1 MTTNIFSALSSAKLG
16 LLAQQLAIEVTGQN
30 IANVETEGYSRQD
43 VTFEAN
49 TPRHAIKYGSMH
61 QIGTGV
67 RVAGIER
74 AHDQFLFE
82 QIMDEGDLTGSTEV
96 KKDIFE
102 QLEILF
108 NEGSGRSL
116 NDALSSFFASV
127 HDLATNARGL
137 PERADL
143 VSKAENLASTF
154 NQTGKQLYTIQR
166 NIDATIA
173 TEVTE
178 INSLTTQIGKLNENI
193 HASEPASQYK
203 ANDLRD
209 NRDRLVKELS
219 KKIDIQLIE
228 ESDSQISLT
237 LKDGTALV
245 LKDQVFDLSTSING
259 NNESFYDVYIDTG
272 STTKDITSTITGGEL
287 RGYLDMR
294 DTEVESIL
302 DKMNILSASFI
313 QEFNGIHR
321 AGFGVDGSSGLDF
334 FSALDVTVDHDVDNT
349 GTAVVSMTNASPTT
363 ISVDEFEI
371 VFTGSNE
378 FGNSNAFTLNNL
390 TTNASSGTF
399 TFITGST
406 FNIKDGFAV
415 TISGAAVSGDK
426 VTFSVSEDSASGMA
440 VSSTITANTRKIAAG
455 TTTNGDGAN
464 ALLMADLQ
472 NTLSFNSVT
481 WSGSG
486 SGSYTFDE
494 YYNAVVSTIGIESF
508 SAQSTLRQQEGIM
521 LQLNSRRESISG
533 VSIDEEM
540 IKMIK
545 FQQAYNASARMISV
559 VDEMLDTLNRM

>member
-96 KKDIFE
+96 KKEIFE
-102 QLEILF
+102 QLEVLF

-137 PERADL
+137 SERADL
-143 VSKAENLASTF
+143 VSKAEHLASTF
-154 NQTGKQLYTIQR
+154 NQTGKQLFTIQR
-166 NIDATIA
+166 NIDATIE
-173 TEVTE
+173 TEVAE
-178 INSLTTQIGKLNENI
+178 INSLTTQIGKLNESI
-193 HASEPASQYK
+193 HANEPASQYK

-228 ESDSQISLT
+228 ESDNQISLT

-245 LKDQVFDLSTSING
+245 LKDRVFKLSTSLNG
-259 NNESFYDVYIDTG
+259 DNDSFKDVNIEYG
-272 STTKDITSTITGGEL
+272 SGLKNITSTITGGEL
-287 RGYLDMR
+287 HGYLDMR
-294 DTEVESIL
+294 DTEVKSAL
-302 DKMNILSASFI
+302 GKMNILSASFI

-321 AGFGVDGSSGLDF
+321 AGFGIDRSSGLDF
-334 FSALDVTVDHDVDNT
+334 FSPLDVTVDHDVDNT

-363 ISVDEFEI
+363 VSVDEYEI
-371 VFTGSNE
+371 AFTGRNTLGIES
-378 FGNSNAFTLNNL
+378 FTL
-390 TTNASSGTF
+390 TTKNASSGTF
-399 TFITGST
+399 TFTTGST

-415 TISGAAVSGDK
+415 TISGTAIAGDK
-426 VTFSVSEDSASGMA
+426 VTFSVSEGAASKMS
-440 VSSTITANTRKIAAG
+440 VSSTITANTKKIAAG
-455 TTTNGDGAN
+455 TTTNGDGGN
-464 ALLMADLQ
+464 ALLMAGLQ
-472 NTLSFNSVT
+472 NELVFNSVT
-481 WSGSG
+481 LSSG

-508 SAQSTLRQQEGIM
+508 SAQATLRQQEGIM

>member
-74 AHDQFLFE
+74 AHDQVLFE
-82 QIMDEGDLTGSTEV
+82 QIMDEGDLSGSTEV
-96 KKDIFE
+96 KKEIFE
-102 QLEILF
+102 QLEVLF

-137 PERADL
+137 SERADL
-143 VSKAENLASTF
+143 VSKAEHLASTF
-154 NQTGKQLYTIQR
+154 NQTGKQLFTIQR
-166 NIDATIA
+166 NIDATIE

-178 INSLTTQIGKLNENI
+178 INSLTTQIGKLNESI
-193 HASEPASQYK
+193 HANEPASQYK

-228 ESDSQISLT
+228 ESDNQISLT
-237 LKDGTALV
+237 MKDGTALV
-245 LKDQVFDLSTSING
+245 LKDRVFKLSTSLNG
-259 NNESFYDVYIDTG
+259 DNDSFKDVNIEYG
-272 STTKDITSTITGGEL
+272 SGLKNITATMRGGEL

-321 AGFGVDGSSGLDF
+321 AGFGIDGSSGLDF
-334 FSALDVTVDHDVDNT
+334 FSPLDVTVDHDVDNT

-363 ISVDEFEI
+363 VSVDEFEMA
-371 VFTGSNE
+371 FTGSD
-378 FGNSNAFTLNNL
+378 AFTLNNL

-399 TFITGST
+399 TFTTGST

-415 TISGAAVSGDK
+415 TISGAALAGDK
-426 VTFSVSEDSASGMA
+426 VTFSVSEDAASGMA
-440 VSSTITANTRKIAAG
+440 VSSTITADTRKIAAG
-455 TTTNGDGAN
+455 TTTNGDGGN

-472 NTLSFNSVT
+472 NKLAFNSVT
-481 WSGSG
+481 WSSG

-508 SAQSTLRQQEGIM
+508 SAQATLRQQEGIM

-559 VDEMLDTLNRM
+559 VDEMLDALNRM

>member
-102 QLEILF
+102 QLEVLF

-116 NDALSSFFASV
+116 NDALSSFFASI
-127 HDLATNARGL
+127 HDLATNARGMS
-137 PERADL
+137 ERADL
-143 VSKAENLASTF
+143 VSKAEHLASTF
-154 NQTGKQLYTIQR
+154 NQTGKQLFTIQR
-166 NIDATIA
+166 NIDATIE
-173 TEVTE
+173 TEVVE
-178 INSLTTQIGKLNENI
+178 INSLTTQIGKLNESI
-193 HASEPASQYK
+193 HANEPASQYK

-228 ESDSQISLT
+228 ESDNQIGLT

-245 LKDQVFDLSTSING
+245 LKDRVFKLSTSLNG
-259 NNESFYDVYIDTG
+259 DNDSFKDVNIEYG
-272 STTKDITSTITGGEL
+272 SGLKNITSTITGGEL

-294 DTEVESIL
+294 DTEVKSVV

-321 AGFGVDGSSGLDF
+321 AGFGIDGSSGLDF
-334 FSALDVTVDHDVDNT
+334 FSPLDVTVDHDADNT
-349 GTAVVSMTNASPTT
+349 GTAAVSMTNASPTT
-363 ISVDEFEI
+363 VSVDEFEI
-371 VFTGSNE
+371 TFTG
-378 FGNSNAFTLNNL
+378 SNAFTLNNL

-399 TFITGST
+399 TFTTGST

-415 TISGAAVSGDK
+415 TISG
-426 VTFSVSEDSASGMA
+426 
-440 VSSTITANTRKIAAG
+440 TALRAIKLDFQYLKMRQAG
-455 TTTNGDGAN
+455 C
-464 ALLMADLQ
+464 LFQ
-472 NTLSFNSVT
+472 VLSPR
-481 WSGSG
+481 
-486 SGSYTFDE
+486 
-494 YYNAVVSTIGIESF
+494 I
-508 SAQSTLRQQEGIM
+508 QE
-521 LQLNSRRESISG
+521 
-533 VSIDEEM
+533 
-540 IKMIK
+540 K
-545 FQQAYNASARMISV
+545 
-559 VDEMLDTLNRM
+559 

>member
-82 QIMDEGDLTGSTEV
+82 QIMDEGDLSGSTEV

-102 QLEILF
+102 QLEVLF

-116 NDALSSFFASV
+116 NDALSSFFASA

-137 PERADL
+137 SERADL
-143 VSKAENLASTF
+143 VSKAEHLASTF
-154 NQTGKQLYTIQR
+154 NQTGKQLFTIQR
-166 NIDATIA
+166 NIDSTIA

-178 INSLTTQIGKLNENI
+178 INSLTTQIGKLNESI
-193 HASEPASQYK
+193 HANEPASQYK

-219 KKIDIQLIE
+219 QKIDIQLIE
-228 ESDSQISLT
+228 ESDNQIGLT

-245 LKDQVFDLSTSING
+245 LKDRVFKLSTSLNG
-259 NNESFYDVYIDTG
+259 DNDSFKDVNIEYG
-272 STTKDITSTITGGEL
+272 SGLKNITSTIKGGEL
-287 RGYLDMR
+287 SGYLDMR
-294 DTEVESIL
+294 DTEVKSVV

-313 QEFNGIHR
+313 QEFNGIHK
-321 AGFGVDGSSGLDF
+321 AGFGLDGSSGLDF
-334 FSALDVTVDHDVDNT
+334 FSPLDVTVDHDVDNK
-349 GTAVVSMTNASPTT
+349 GTAAVSITNASPTT
-363 ISVDEFEI
+363 VSVDEFEI
-371 VFTGSNE
+371 VF
-378 FGNSNAFTLNNL
+378 NSGYEYTLNNL

-399 TFITGST
+399 TFTTGST

-415 TISGAAVSGDK
+415 TISGGAVSGDK
-426 VTFSVSEDSASGMA
+426 VTFSVSEDAASGMS

-464 ALLMADLQ
+464 ALLMANLQ
-472 NTLSFNSVT
+472 NTSSFNSVT

-508 SAQSTLRQQEGIM
+508 SAQATLRQQEGIL

>member
-96 KKDIFE
+96 KKEIFE
-102 QLEILF
+102 QLEVLF

-143 VSKAENLASTF
+143 VSKAEHLASTF
-154 NQTGKQLYTIQR
+154 NQTGKQLFTIQR
-166 NIDATIA
+166 NIDATIE
-173 TEVTE
+173 TEVVE
-178 INSLTTQIGKLNENI
+178 INSLTTQIGKLNESI
-193 HASEPASQYK
+193 HANEPASQYK

-228 ESDSQISLT
+228 ESDNQIGLT

-245 LKDQVFDLSTSING
+245 LKDRVFKLSTSLNG
-259 NNESFYDVYIDTG
+259 DNDSFKDVNIEYG
-272 STTKDITSTITGGEL
+272 SGLKNITSTIKGGEL

-294 DTEVESIL
+294 DTEVKSVV

-321 AGFGVDGSSGLDF
+321 AGFGLDGSSGLDF
-334 FSALDVTVDHDVDNT
+334 FSPLDVTVDHDVDNT

-363 ISVDEFEI
+363 VSVDEYEI
-371 VFTGSNE
+371 AFTGTN
-378 FGNSNAFTLNNL
+378 NFTLNNL

-399 TFITGST
+399 TFATGST

-415 TISGAAVSGDK
+415 TISGTALAGDK
-426 VTFSVSEDSASGMA
+426 VTFSVSEDAASGMS

-464 ALLMADLQ
+464 ALLMAGLQ
-472 NTLSFNSVT
+472 NELAFNSVT

-508 SAQSTLRQQEGIM
+508 SAQAILRQQEGIM

-545 FQQAYNASARMISV
+545 FQQA
-559 VDEMLDTLNRM
+559 

>member
-1 MTTNIFSALSSAKLG
+1 
-16 LLAQQLAIEVTGQN
+16 LAQQLSIDVTGHN

-166 NIDATIA
+166 NIDATIE

-371 VFTGSNE
+371 AFTG
-378 FGNSNAFTLNNL
+378 SNAFTLNNL

-399 TFITGST
+399 TFTTGST

-440 VSSTITANTRKIAAG
+440 VSSTIIANTRKIAAG

>member
-1 MTTNIFSALSSAKLG
+1 
-16 LLAQQLAIEVTGQN
+16 
-30 IANVETEGYSRQD
+30 
-43 VTFEAN
+43 
-49 TPRHAIKYGSMH
+49 
-61 QIGTGV
+61 
-67 RVAGIER
+67 
-74 AHDQFLFE
+74 
-82 QIMDEGDLTGSTEV
+82 
-96 KKDIFE
+96 
-102 QLEILF
+102 
-108 NEGSGRSL
+108 
-116 NDALSSFFASV
+116 
-127 HDLATNARGL
+127 L

-166 NIDATIA
+166 NIDATIE

-178 INSLTTQIGKLNENI
+178 INSLTTQIGKLNESI

-272 STTKDITSTITGGEL
+272 STTKNITSTITGGEL

-371 VFTGSNE
+371 AFTASD
-378 FGNSNAFTLNNL
+378 AFTLNNL

-399 TFITGST
+399 TFTTGST

-464 ALLMADLQ
+464 ALFMADLQ

>member
-96 KKDIFE
+96 KKEIFE
-102 QLEILF
+102 QLEVLF

-137 PERADL
+137 SERADL
-143 VSKAENLASTF
+143 VSKAEHLASTF
-154 NQTGKQLYTIQR
+154 NQTGKQLFTIQR
-166 NIDATIA
+166 NIDATIE
-173 TEVTE
+173 TEVAE
-178 INSLTTQIGKLNENI
+178 INSLTTQIGKLNESI
-193 HASEPASQYK
+193 HANEPASQYK

-228 ESDSQISLT
+228 ESDNQISLT

-245 LKDQVFDLSTSING
+245 LKDRVFKLSTSLNG
-259 NNESFYDVYIDTG
+259 DNDSFKDVNIEYG
-272 STTKDITSTITGGEL
+272 SGLKNITSTITGGEL
-287 RGYLDMR
+287 HGYLDMR
-294 DTEVESIL
+294 DTEVKSAL
-302 DKMNILSASFI
+302 GKMNILSASFI

-321 AGFGVDGSSGLDF
+321 AGFGIDRSSGLDF
-334 FSALDVTVDHDVDNT
+334 FSPLDVTVDHDVDNT

-363 ISVDEFEI
+363 VSVDEFEI
-371 VFTGSNE
+371 AFTG
-378 FGNSNAFTLNNL
+378 SNAFTLNNL

-399 TFITGST
+399 TFTTGST

-415 TISGAAVSGDK
+415 TISGTAIAGDK
-426 VTFSVSEDSASGMA
+426 VTFSVSEGAASKMS
-440 VSSTITANTRKIAAG
+440 VSSTITANTKKIAAG

-464 ALLMADLQ
+464 ALLMASLQ
-472 NTLSFNSVT
+472 NELVFNSVT
-481 WSGSG
+481 LSSG

-508 SAQSTLRQQEGIM
+508 SAQATLRQQEGIM

>member
-1 MTTNIFSALSSAKLG
+1 MTTNIFSTLSSAKLG

-30 IANVETEGYSRQD
+30 VANVETEGYSRQD
-43 VTFEAN
+43 VSFEAN
-49 TPRHAIKYGSMH
+49 TPRGHIKYGGLH
-61 QIGTGV
+61 QLGTGV
-67 RVAGIER
+67 RIASIER
-74 AHDQFLFE
+74 AHDQFLFT

-96 KKDIFE
+96 KKEIFE

-116 NDALSSFFASV
+116 NDALSLFFSSI

-137 PERADL
+137 PERVDL
-143 VSKAENLASTF
+143 ISKAEHLASTF
-154 NQTGKQLYTIQR
+154 NQTGNQLFTIQR
-166 NIDATIA
+166 NIDATIE
-173 TEVTE
+173 TEVAE
-178 INSLTTQIGKLNENI
+178 INTLTTQIGKLNESI
-193 HASEPASQYK
+193 HANEPTSQYK

-219 KKIDIQLIE
+219 KKIDIQLVQ
-228 ESDSQISLT
+228 ESDNQISLT

-245 LKDQVFDLSTSING
+245 LKDQVFDLSTSINA
-259 NNESFYDVYIDTG
+259 NNESFNDVYIDSG
-272 STTKDITSTITGGEL
+272 STTKNITSTIKGGEL

-302 DKMNILSASFI
+302 DKTNILSGSFI
-313 QEFNGIHR
+313 QEFNSIHR
-321 AGFGVDGSSGLDF
+321 EGFGIDGSSGLDF
-334 FSALDVTVDHDVDNT
+334 FTPLDVTVEHDVDNT

-363 ISVDEFEI
+363 VSVDEFEI
-371 VFTGSNE
+371 AFTGSNN
-378 FGNSNAFTLNNL
+378 FNLNNL

-399 TFITGST
+399 TFTTGST

-415 TISGAAVSGDK
+415 AISGTAISGDK
-426 VTFSVSEDSASGMA
+426 VTFSVSEDAASLMS
-440 VSSTITANTRKIAAG
+440 VSSTITADGQKIAAG
-455 TTTNGDGAN
+455 TTTNGDGGN

-472 NTLSFNSVT
+472 NELVFNSVT
-481 WSGSG
+481 WSSESG
-486 SGSYTFDE
+486 SFTFDE

-508 SAQSTLRQQEGIM
+508 SAQAILRQQEGVM

-545 FQQAYNASARMISV
+545 FQQAYNASARMISM

>member
-1 MTTNIFSALSSAKLG
+1 MTTNIFSTLSSAKLG

-30 IANVETEGYSRQD
+30 VANVETEGYSRQD
-43 VTFEAN
+43 VSFEAN
-49 TPRHAIKYGSMH
+49 TPRGHIKYGGLH
-61 QIGTGV
+61 QLGTGV
-67 RVAGIER
+67 RIASIER
-74 AHDQFLFE
+74 AHDQFLFT

-96 KKDIFE
+96 KKEIFE
-102 QLEILF
+102 QLEVLF

-116 NDALSSFFASV
+116 NDALSLFFSSI

-137 PERADL
+137 PERVDL
-143 VSKAENLASTF
+143 ISKAEHLASTF
-154 NQTGKQLYTIQR
+154 NQTGSQLFTIQR
-166 NIDATIA
+166 NIDATI
-173 TEVTE
+173 ETE
-178 INSLTTQIGKLNENI
+178 IAEINTLTTQIGKLNESI
-193 HASEPASQYK
+193 HANEPTSQYK

-219 KKIDIQLIE
+219 KKIDIQLVQ
-228 ESDSQISLT
+228 ESDNQISLT

-245 LKDQVFDLSTSING
+245 LKDQVFDLSTSINA
-259 NNESFYDVYIDTG
+259 NNESFNDVYIDIG
-272 STTKDITSTITGGEL
+272 STTKNITSTIKGGEL

-302 DKMNILSASFI
+302 DKMNILSGSFI
-313 QEFNGIHR
+313 QEFNSIHR
-321 AGFGVDGSSGLDF
+321 EGFGIDGSSGLDF
-334 FSALDVTVDHDVDNT
+334 FTPLDVTVDHDADNT

-363 ISVDEFEI
+363 VSVDEFEI
-371 VFTGSNE
+371 VFTSTSSFN
-378 FGNSNAFTLNNL
+378 LNNL

-399 TFITGST
+399 TFTTGST

-415 TISGAAVSGDK
+415 AISGTAVSGDK
-426 VTFSVSEDSASGMA
+426 VTFSVSEDAASLMS
-440 VSSTITANTRKIAAG
+440 VSSTITADGQKIAAG
-455 TTTNGDGAN
+455 TTTNGDGGN

-472 NTLSFNSVT
+472 NELVFNSVT
-481 WSGSG
+481 WSSESG
-486 SGSYTFDE
+486 SFTFDE

-508 SAQSTLRQQEGIM
+508 SAQAILRQQEGVM

-545 FQQAYNASARMISV
+545 FQQAYNASARMISM

>member
-166 NIDATIA
+166 NIDATIE

-399 TFITGST
+399 TFTTGST

>member
-1 MTTNIFSALSSAKLG
+1 MTTNIFSTLSSAKLG

-30 IANVETEGYSRQD
+30 VANIETEGYSRQD
-43 VTFEAN
+43 VSFEAN
-49 TPRHAIKYGSMH
+49 TPRGHIKYGGLH
-61 QIGTGV
+61 QLGTGV
-67 RVAGIER
+67 RIASIER
-74 AHDQFLFE
+74 AHDQFLFT

-96 KKDIFE
+96 KKEIFE
-102 QLEILF
+102 QLEVLF

-116 NDALSSFFASV
+116 NDALSLFFSSI

-137 PERADL
+137 PERVDL
-143 VSKAENLASTF
+143 ISKAEHLASTF
-154 NQTGKQLYTIQR
+154 NQTGNQLFTIQR
-166 NIDATIA
+166 NIDATIE
-173 TEVTE
+173 TEVAE
-178 INSLTTQIGKLNENI
+178 INTLTTQIGKLNESI
-193 HASEPASQYK
+193 HANEPTSQYK

-219 KKIDIQLIE
+219 KKIDIQLVQ
-228 ESDSQISLT
+228 ESDNQISLT

-245 LKDQVFDLSTSING
+245 LKDQVFDLSTSINA
-259 NNESFYDVYIDTG
+259 NNESFNDVYIDIG
-272 STTKDITSTITGGEL
+272 STTKNITSTIKGGEL

-302 DKMNILSASFI
+302 DKTNILSGSFI
-313 QEFNGIHR
+313 QEFNSIHR
-321 AGFGVDGSSGLDF
+321 EGFGIDGSSGLDF
-334 FSALDVTVDHDVDNT
+334 FTPLDVTVDHDADNT

-363 ISVDEFEI
+363 VSVDEFEI
-371 VFTGSNE
+371 AFTDSNE
-378 FGNSNAFTLNNL
+378 FTLNNL

-399 TFITGST
+399 TFTTGST

-415 TISGAAVSGDK
+415 AISGTAASGDK
-426 VTFSVSEDSASGMA
+426 VTFSVSEDAASLMS
-440 VSSTITANTRKIAAG
+440 VSSTITADGQKIAAG
-455 TTTNGDGAN
+455 ATTNGDGGN

-472 NTLSFNSVT
+472 NELVFNSVT
-481 WSGSG
+481 WSSESG
-486 SGSYTFDE
+486 SFTFDE

-508 SAQSTLRQQEGIM
+508 SAQAILRQQEGVM

-545 FQQAYNASARMISV
+545 FQQAYNASARMISM

>member
-96 KKDIFE
+96 KKEIFE
-102 QLEILF
+102 QLEVLF

-137 PERADL
+137 SERADL
-143 VSKAENLASTF
+143 VSKAEHLASTF
-154 NQTGKQLYTIQR
+154 NQTGKQLFTIQR
-166 NIDATIA
+166 NIDATIE
-173 TEVTE
+173 TEVVE
-178 INSLTTQIGKLNENI
+178 INSLTTQIGKLNESI
-193 HASEPASQYK
+193 HANEPASQYK

-228 ESDSQISLT
+228 ESDNQISLT

-245 LKDQVFDLSTSING
+245 LKDRVFKLSTSLNG
-259 NNESFYDVYIDTG
+259 DNDSFKDVNIEYG
-272 STTKDITSTITGGEL
+272 SGLKNITSTITGGEL

-321 AGFGVDGSSGLDF
+321 AGFGIDGSSGLDF
-334 FSALDVTVDHDVDNT
+334 FSPLDVTVDHDVDNT

-363 ISVDEFEI
+363 VSVDEFEI
-371 VFTGSNE
+371 AFTSN
-378 FGNSNAFTLNNL
+378 NKFTLNNL

-399 TFITGST
+399 TFATGST

-415 TISGAAVSGDK
+415 TISGSAVSGDK
-426 VTFSVSEDSASGMA
+426 VTFSVSEDAASGMS
-440 VSSTITANTRKIAAG
+440 VSSTITANTKKIAAG

-508 SAQSTLRQQEGIM
+508 SAQATLRQQEGIM

-559 VDEMLDTLNRM
+559 VDEMLDALNRM

>member
-96 KKDIFE
+96 KKEIFE
-102 QLEILF
+102 QLEVLF

-137 PERADL
+137 SERADL
-143 VSKAENLASTF
+143 VSKAEHLASTF
-154 NQTGKQLYTIQR
+154 NQTGKQLFTIQR
-166 NIDATIA
+166 NIDATIE

-178 INSLTTQIGKLNENI
+178 INSLTTQIGKLNESI
-193 HASEPASQYK
+193 HANEPASQYK

-228 ESDSQISLT
+228 ESDNQISLT

-245 LKDQVFDLSTSING
+245 LKDRVFKLSTSLNG
-259 NNESFYDVYIDTG
+259 DNDSFKDVNIEYG
-272 STTKDITSTITGGEL
+272 SGLKNITSTIRGGEL

-294 DTEVESIL
+294 DTEVKSVL

-321 AGFGVDGSSGLDF
+321 AGFGIDGSSGLDF
-334 FSALDVTVDHDVDNT
+334 FSPLDVTVDHDVDNT

-363 ISVDEFEI
+363 VSVDEFEI
-371 VFTGSNE
+371 TFTG
-378 FGNSNAFTLNNL
+378 SNAFTLNNL

-399 TFITGST
+399 TFTTGST

-426 VTFSVSEDSASGMA
+426 VTFSVSEDAASGMS
-440 VSSTITANTRKIAAG
+440 VSSTITANTKKIAAG
-455 TTTNGDGAN
+455 TATNGAGAN
-464 ALLMADLQ
+464 ALLMASLQ
-472 NTLSFNSVT
+472 NELVFNSVT
-481 WSGSG
+481 LSSG

-494 YYNAVVSTIGIESF
+494 YYNAVVSTIGIGSF
-508 SAQSTLRQQEGIM
+508 SAQATLRQQEGIM

-559 VDEMLDTLNRM
+559 VDEMLDALNRM

>member
-82 QIMDEGDLTGSTEV
+82 QIMGEGDLTGSTEI
-96 KKDIFE
+96 KKEIFE

-116 NDALSSFFASV
+116 NDALSSFFASA

-137 PERADL
+137 SERADL
-143 VSKAENLASTF
+143 VSKAEHLASTF
-154 NQTGKQLYTIQR
+154 NQTGKQLFTIQR
-166 NIDATIA
+166 NIDSTIA

-178 INSLTTQIGKLNENI
+178 INSLTTQIGKLNESI
-193 HASEPASQYK
+193 HANEPASQYK

-228 ESDSQISLT
+228 ESDNQISLT

-259 NNESFYDVYIDTG
+259 NNESFYDVYIDSG
-272 STTKDITSTITGGEL
+272 SATKDITSTITGGEL

-321 AGFGVDGSSGLDF
+321 AGFGLDGSSGLDF
-334 FSALDVTVDHDVDNT
+334 FSPLDVTVDHDVDNK
-349 GTAVVSMTNASPTT
+349 GTAAVSITNASPTT
-363 ISVDEFEI
+363 VSVDEFEI
-371 VFTGSNE
+371 VF
-378 FGNSNAFTLNNL
+378 NSGYEYTLNNL

-399 TFITGST
+399 TFTTGST

-415 TISGAAVSGDK
+415 TISGGAVSGDK
-426 VTFSVSEDSASGMA
+426 VTFSVSEDAASGMS

-464 ALLMADLQ
+464 ALLMANLQ
-472 NTLSFNSVT
+472 NTSSFNSVT

-508 SAQSTLRQQEGIM
+508 SAQATLRQQEGIM

>member
-137 PERADL
+137 SERADL
-143 VSKAENLASTF
+143 VSKAEHLASTF

-166 NIDATIA
+166 NIDATIE

-178 INSLTTQIGKLNENI
+178 INSLTTQIGKLNESI
-193 HASEPASQYK
+193 HANEPASQYK

-228 ESDSQISLT
+228 ESDNQISLT

-245 LKDQVFDLSTSING
+245 LKDRVFKLSTSLNG
-259 NNESFYDVYIDTG
+259 DNDSFKDVNIEYG
-272 STTKDITSTITGGEL
+272 SGLKNITSTITGGEL

-321 AGFGVDGSSGLDF
+321 AGFGIDGSSGLDF
-334 FSALDVTVDHDVDNT
+334 FSPLDVTVDHDVDNT

-363 ISVDEFEI
+363 VSVDEFEI
-371 VFTGSNE
+371 AFTG
-378 FGNSNAFTLNNL
+378 SNAFTLNNL

-399 TFITGST
+399 TFASGST

-415 TISGAAVSGDK
+415 TISGSAVSGDK
-426 VTFSVSEDSASGMA
+426 VTFSVSEDAASGMS
-440 VSSTITANTRKIAAG
+440 VSSTITANTNKIAAG
-455 TTTNGDGAN
+455 TTTNGDGGN

-472 NTLSFNSVT
+472 NELAFNSVT
-481 WSGSG
+481 WSSG

-508 SAQSTLRQQEGIM
+508 SAQATLRQQEGIM

-559 VDEMLDTLNRM
+559 VDEMLDALNRM

>member
-166 NIDATIA
+166 NIDATIE

-178 INSLTTQIGKLNENI
+178 INLLTTQIGKLNENI

-371 VFTGSNE
+371 AFTD
-378 FGNSNAFTLNNL
+378 SNAFTLNNL

-399 TFITGST
+399 TFTTGST

>member
-166 NIDATIA
+166 NIDATIE

-178 INSLTTQIGKLNENI
+178 INSLTTQIGKLNEHI

-371 VFTGSNE
+371 AFTG
-378 FGNSNAFTLNNL
+378 SNAFTLNNL

-399 TFITGST
+399 TFTTGST

>member
-82 QIMDEGDLTGSTEV
+82 QIMDEGDLSGSTEV

-102 QLEILF
+102 QLEVLF

-116 NDALSSFFASV
+116 NDALSSFFASA

-137 PERADL
+137 SERADL
-143 VSKAENLASTF
+143 VSKAEHLASTF
-154 NQTGKQLYTIQR
+154 NQTGKQLFTIQR
-166 NIDATIA
+166 NIDSTIA

-178 INSLTTQIGKLNENI
+178 INSLTTQIGKLNESI
-193 HASEPASQYK
+193 HANEPASQYK

-228 ESDSQISLT
+228 ESDNQISLT

-259 NNESFYDVYIDTG
+259 NNESFYDVYIDSG
-272 STTKDITSTITGGEL
+272 SATKDITSTITGGEL

-321 AGFGVDGSSGLDF
+321 AGFGLDGSSGLDF
-334 FSALDVTVDHDVDNT
+334 FSPLDVTVDHDVDNK
-349 GTAVVSMTNASPTT
+349 GTAAVSITNASPTT
-363 ISVDEFEI
+363 VSVDEFEI
-371 VFTGSNE
+371 VF
-378 FGNSNAFTLNNL
+378 NSGYEYTLNNL

-399 TFITGST
+399 TFTTGST

-415 TISGAAVSGDK
+415 TISGGAVSGDK
-426 VTFSVSEDSASGMA
+426 VTFSVSEDAASGMS

-472 NTLSFNSVT
+472 NTSSFNSVT

-508 SAQSTLRQQEGIM
+508 SAQATLRQQEGIM

>member
-82 QIMDEGDLTGSTEV
+82 QIMDEGDLSGSTEV

-102 QLEILF
+102 QLEVLF

-116 NDALSSFFASV
+116 NDALSSFYASV

-137 PERADL
+137 SERADL
-143 VSKAENLASTF
+143 VSKAEHLASTF
-154 NQTGKQLYTIQR
+154 NQTGKQLFTIQR
-166 NIDATIA
+166 NIDSTIA

-178 INSLTTQIGKLNENI
+178 INSLTTQIGKLNESI
-193 HASEPASQYK
+193 HANEPASQYK

-228 ESDSQISLT
+228 ESDNQISLT

-259 NNESFYDVYIDTG
+259 NNESFYDVYIDSG
-272 STTKDITSTITGGEL
+272 SATKDITSTITGGEI

-321 AGFGVDGSSGLDF
+321 AGFGLDGSSGLDF
-334 FSALDVTVDHDVDNT
+334 FSPLDVTVDHGVDNK
-349 GTAVVSMTNASPTT
+349 GTAAVSITNASPTT
-363 ISVDEFEI
+363 VSVDEFEI
-371 VFTGSNE
+371 VF
-378 FGNSNAFTLNNL
+378 NSGYEYTLNNL

-399 TFITGST
+399 TFTTGST

-415 TISGAAVSGDK
+415 TISGGAVSGDK
-426 VTFSVSEDSASGMA
+426 VTFSVSEDAASGMS

-472 NTLSFNSVT
+472 NTSSFNSVT

-508 SAQSTLRQQEGIM
+508 SAQATLRQQEGIM

-559 VDEMLDTLNRM
+559 VDEMLDALNRM

>member
-178 INSLTTQIGKLNENI
+178 INLLTTQIGKLNENI

-371 VFTGSNE
+371 AFTG
-378 FGNSNAFTLNNL
+378 SNAFTLNNL

-399 TFITGST
+399 TFTTGST

-415 TISGAAVSGDK
+415 TISGAAASGDK

>member
-1 MTTNIFSALSSAKLG
+1 MTTNIFSTLSSAKLG

-30 IANVETEGYSRQD
+30 VANIETEGYSRQD
-43 VTFEAN
+43 VSFEAN
-49 TPRHAIKYGSMH
+49 TPRGHIKYGGLH

-67 RVAGIER
+67 RIASIER
-74 AHDQFLFE
+74 AHDQFLFT

-96 KKDIFE
+96 KKEIFE
-102 QLEILF
+102 QLEVLF

-116 NDALSSFFASV
+116 NDALSLFFSSV

-137 PERADL
+137 PERVDL
-143 VSKAENLASTF
+143 ISKAEHLASTF
-154 NQTGKQLYTIQR
+154 NQTGNQLFTIQR
-166 NIDATIA
+166 NIDATIE
-173 TEVTE
+173 TEVAE
-178 INSLTTQIGKLNENI
+178 INTLTTQIGKLNESI
-193 HASEPASQYK
+193 HANEPTSQYK

-219 KKIDIQLIE
+219 KKIDIQLVQ
-228 ESDSQISLT
+228 ESDNQISLT

-245 LKDQVFDLSTSING
+245 LKDQVFDLSTSINA
-259 NNESFYDVYIDTG
+259 NNESFNDVYIDTG
-272 STTKDITSTITGGEL
+272 STTKNITSTIKGGEL

-302 DKMNILSASFI
+302 DKTNILSGSFI
-313 QEFNGIHR
+313 QEFNSIHR
-321 AGFGVDGSSGLDF
+321 EGFGIDGSSGLDF
-334 FSALDVTVDHDVDNT
+334 FTPLDVTVDHDADNT

-363 ISVDEFEI
+363 VSVDEFEI
-371 VFTGSNE
+371 AFTDSNE
-378 FGNSNAFTLNNL
+378 FTLNNL

-399 TFITGST
+399 TFTTGST

-415 TISGAAVSGDK
+415 AISGTAASGDK
-426 VTFSVSEDSASGMA
+426 VTFSVSEDAASLMS
-440 VSSTITANTRKIAAG
+440 VSSTITADGQKIAAG
-455 TTTNGDGAN
+455 TTTNGDGGN

-472 NTLSFNSVT
+472 NELVFNSVT
-481 WSGSG
+481 WSSESG
-486 SGSYTFDE
+486 SFTVDE
-494 YYNAVVSTIGIESF
+494 YYNAVVSTIGIKSF
-508 SAQSTLRQQEGIM
+508 SAQAILRQQEGVM

-545 FQQAYNASARMISV
+545 FQQAYNASARMISM

>member
-82 QIMDEGDLTGSTEV
+82 QIMGEGDLTGSTEI
-96 KKDIFE
+96 KKEIFE

-116 NDALSSFFASV
+116 NDALSSFFASA

-137 PERADL
+137 SERADL
-143 VSKAENLASTF
+143 VSKAEHLASTF
-154 NQTGKQLYTIQR
+154 NQTGKQLFTIQR
-166 NIDATIA
+166 NIDSTIA

-178 INSLTTQIGKLNENI
+178 INSLTTQIGKLNESI
-193 HASEPASQYK
+193 HANEPASQYK

-228 ESDSQISLT
+228 ESDNQISLT

-259 NNESFYDVYIDTG
+259 NNESFYDVYIDSG
-272 STTKDITSTITGGEL
+272 SATKDITSTITGGEL

-321 AGFGVDGSSGLDF
+321 AGFGLDGSSGLDF
-334 FSALDVTVDHDVDNT
+334 FSPLDVTVDHGVDNK
-349 GTAVVSMTNASPTT
+349 GTAAVSITNASPTT
-363 ISVDEFEI
+363 VSVDEFEI
-371 VFTGSNE
+371 VF
-378 FGNSNAFTLNNL
+378 NSGYEYTLNNL

-399 TFITGST
+399 TFTTGST

-415 TISGAAVSGDK
+415 TISGGAVSGDK
-426 VTFSVSEDSASGMA
+426 VTFSVSEDAASGMS

-472 NTLSFNSVT
+472 NTSSFNSVT

-508 SAQSTLRQQEGIM
+508 SAQATLRQQEGIM

>member
-43 VTFEAN
+43 VTFAAN

-127 HDLATNARGL
+127 HDLATNPRGL
-137 PERADL
+137 SERADL
-143 VSKAENLASTF
+143 VSKAEHLASTF

-178 INSLTTQIGKLNENI
+178 INSLTTQIGKLNESI

-321 AGFGVDGSSGLDF
+321 AGFGIDGSSGLDF
-334 FSALDVTVDHDVDNT
+334 FSALDVTVDHDLDNT

-363 ISVDEFEI
+363 VSVDEFEI
-371 VFTGSNE
+371 AFTG
-378 FGNSNAFTLNNL
+378 SNAFTLNNL

-399 TFITGST
+399 TFTTGST

>member
-82 QIMDEGDLTGSTEV
+82 QIMDEGDLSGSTEV

-102 QLEILF
+102 QLEVLF

-137 PERADL
+137 SERADL
-143 VSKAENLASTF
+143 VSKAEHLASTF
-154 NQTGKQLYTIQR
+154 NQTGKQLSTIQR
-166 NIDATIA
+166 NIDATIG
-173 TEVTE
+173 TEVAE
-178 INSLTTQIGKLNENI
+178 INSLTTKIGKLNESI
-193 HASEPASQYK
+193 HANEPASQYK

-228 ESDSQISLT
+228 ESDNQIGLT

-245 LKDQVFDLSTSING
+245 LKDRVFKLSTSLNG
-259 NNESFYDVYIDTG
+259 DNDSFKDVNIEYG
-272 STTKDITSTITGGEL
+272 SGLKNITSTIKGGEL
-287 RGYLDMR
+287 SGYLDMR
-294 DTEVESIL
+294 DTEVKSVV

-321 AGFGVDGSSGLDF
+321 AGFGLDGSSGLDF
-334 FSALDVTVDHDVDNT
+334 FSSRDVKVNHDKDNT
-349 GTAVVSMTNASPTT
+349 GNRLAVSIANGSPTT
-363 ISVDEFEI
+363 VSVDEFEMA
-371 VFTGSNE
+371 FTS
-378 FGNSNAFTLNNL
+378 STSFTLNNL

-399 TFITGST
+399 TFGAGTP
-406 FNIKDGFAV
+406 FNIKNGFAV
-415 TISGAAVSGDK
+415 TVSGYAKAGDK
-426 VTFSVSEDSASGMA
+426 VTFSVSDNAASEMS
-440 VSSTITANTRKIAAG
+440 VSSTITANTKKIAAG

-464 ALLMADLQ
+464 ALLMASLQ
-472 NTLSFNSVT
+472 NELVFNSVT
-481 WSGSG
+481 LSSG

-508 SAQSTLRQQEGIM
+508 SAQATLRQQEGIM

-559 VDEMLDTLNRM
+559 VDEMLDALNRM

>member
-1 MTTNIFSALSSAKLG
+1 MTTNIFSTLSSAKLG

-30 IANVETEGYSRQD
+30 VANVETEGYSRQD
-43 VTFEAN
+43 VSFEAN
-49 TPRHAIKYGSMH
+49 TPRGHIKYGGLH
-61 QIGTGV
+61 QLGTGV
-67 RVAGIER
+67 RIASIER
-74 AHDQFLFE
+74 AHDQFLFT

-96 KKDIFE
+96 KKEIFE
-102 QLEILF
+102 QLEVLF

-116 NDALSSFFASV
+116 NDALSLFFSSI

-137 PERADL
+137 PERVDL
-143 VSKAENLASTF
+143 ISKAEHLASTF
-154 NQTGKQLYTIQR
+154 NQTGNQLFTIQR
-166 NIDATIA
+166 NIDARIE
-173 TEVTE
+173 TEVAE
-178 INSLTTQIGKLNENI
+178 INTLTTQIGKLNESI
-193 HASEPASQYK
+193 HANEPTSQYK

-219 KKIDIQLIE
+219 KKIDIQLVQ
-228 ESDSQISLT
+228 ESDNQISLT

-245 LKDQVFDLSTSING
+245 LKDQVFDLSTSINA
-259 NNESFYDVYIDTG
+259 NNESFNDVYIDTG
-272 STTKDITSTITGGEL
+272 STTKNITSTIKGGEL

-302 DKMNILSASFI
+302 DKTNILSGSFI
-313 QEFNGIHR
+313 QEFNSIHR
-321 AGFGVDGSSGLDF
+321 EGFGIDGNSGLDF
-334 FSALDVTVDHDVDNT
+334 FTPLDVTVDHDADNT

-363 ISVDEFEI
+363 VSVDEFEI
-371 VFTGSNE
+371 AFTGSNE
-378 FGNSNAFTLNNL
+378 FTLNNL

-399 TFITGST
+399 TFTTGST

-415 TISGAAVSGDK
+415 AISGTAASGDK
-426 VTFSVSEDSASGMA
+426 VTFSVSEDAASLMS
-440 VSSTITANTRKIAAG
+440 VSSTITADGQKIAAG
-455 TTTNGDGAN
+455 TTTNGDGGN

-472 NTLSFNSVT
+472 NELVFNSVT
-481 WSGSG
+481 WSSESG
-486 SGSYTFDE
+486 SFTFDE

-508 SAQSTLRQQEGIM
+508 SAQAILRQQEGVM

-545 FQQAYNASARMISV
+545 FQQAYNASARMISM

>member
-82 QIMDEGDLTGSTEV
+82 QIMDEGDLSGSTEV

-102 QLEILF
+102 QLEVLF

-116 NDALSSFFASV
+116 NDALSSFFASA

-137 PERADL
+137 SERADL
-143 VSKAENLASTF
+143 VSKAEHLASTF
-154 NQTGKQLYTIQR
+154 NQTGKQLFTIQR
-166 NIDATIA
+166 NIDSTIA

-178 INSLTTQIGKLNENI
+178 INSLTTQIGKLNESI
-193 HASEPASQYK
+193 HANEPASQYK

-228 ESDSQISLT
+228 ESDNQISLT

-259 NNESFYDVYIDTG
+259 NNESFYDVYIDSG
-272 STTKDITSTITGGEL
+272 SATKDITSTITGGEI

-321 AGFGVDGSSGLDF
+321 AGFGLDGSSGLDF
-334 FSALDVTVDHDVDNT
+334 FSPLDVTVDHGVDNK
-349 GTAVVSMTNASPTT
+349 GTAAVSITNASPTT
-363 ISVDEFEI
+363 VSVDEFEI
-371 VFTGSNE
+371 VF
-378 FGNSNAFTLNNL
+378 NSGYEYTLNNL

-399 TFITGST
+399 TFTTGST

-415 TISGAAVSGDK
+415 TISGGAVSGDK
-426 VTFSVSEDSASGMA
+426 VTFSVSEDAASGMS

-472 NTLSFNSVT
+472 NTSSFNSVT

-508 SAQSTLRQQEGIM
+508 SAQATLRQQEGIM